1 MPIANL
7 ESFAISDRVGAVRF
21 DVRARPRAPRTE
33 IVGIKEGALEVA
45 IAAPPADGEA
55 NLELARGLRVD
66 LRSPRARRAR
76 GRRCLGKTQGRRNAP
91 DRQRGHAG
99 AARRLHQVSA
109 RIPKRAH
116 LRSARIPRRA
126 LGVSR
131 AVGSARC
138 ACSVR

>member
-55 NLELARGLRVD
+55 NLELARGLASKSSVSTRATCSWSPAPRENA
-66 LRSPRARRAR
+66 RSSEMRRSTARPR
-76 GRRCLGKTQGRRNAP
+76 GRGS
-91 DRQRGHAG
+91 
-99 AARRLHQVSA
+99 SA
-109 RIPKRAH
+109 TSGKRAH
-116 LRSARIPRRA
+116 PR
-126 LGVSR
+126 
-131 AVGSARC
+131 
-138 ACSVR
+138 